1 MRCHVHDRML
11 DLYPRLNE
19 LGQRSYPNV
28 AARVGTLATRSDQDP
43 CPDDMPQWMRS
54 MAAFA
59 VWPDHLYASEARDT
73 RPVVAELLDA
83 IIQSIWVAR
92 HDDDAVQELAAIV
105 GAPGASD
112 LEFDELRRM
121 GVRAGAHIGQIRH
134 LRHRSWLLG
143 ITFKIASFAPTDGSS
158 KFNSA
163 ARNWL
168 WKHVYTIGAERLIRA
183 VREARRAKLIAA
195 WPEVERWM
203 PPTSAAA
210 WFKYVA

>member
-1 MRCHVHDRML
+1 
-11 DLYPRLNE
+11 
-19 LGQRSYPNV
+19 
-28 AARVGTLATRSDQDP
+28 
-43 CPDDMPQWMRS
+43 MRS

-59 VWPDHLYASEARDT
+59 VWPDHLHKSEARDT

-92 HDDDAVQELAAIV
+92 HDDDAEQELAAIV

-112 LEFDELRRM
+112 LGFDELWRM
-121 GVRAGAHIGQIRH
+121 GVRAGARIGQIRQ

-143 ITFKIASFAPTDGSS
+143 ITFQIASFASTDGSA

-168 WKHVYTIGAERLIRA
+168 WKHVYAIGAERLIRA

-195 WPEVERWM
+195 WPAVERWM

-210 WFKYVA
+210 WFKHVA